1 MRLWK
6 LGIAFLAVALTPSTA
21 LAQTPEF
28 FPLGQGSF
36 PSLNSTWQ
44 ANAVQ
49 PNTVLLDLYDDMGI
63 LYQSYSTV
71 FEPQAKRAITAT
83 GQRPLGLPT
92 TAALVGGATGTRVKL
107 VKIFFAGA
115 PMQKVATIKPPAHW
129 GFGGRLFAAGATVGE
144 TSANTTQ
151 VVTQI
156 KGLDGKGRRLTVI
169 TNVFTNP
176 F

>member
-1 MRLWK
+1 
-6 LGIAFLAVALTPSTA
+6 LTPASA
-21 LAQTPEF
+21 SAQTPEF

-36 PSLNSTWQ
+36 PSLSSTWQ

-71 FEPQAKRAITAT
+71 FEAPSKRTVSAT
-83 GQRPLGLPT
+83 GQRPLGLPST
-92 TAALVGGATGTRVKL
+92 SALVGGAAGNRVKS

-115 PMQKVATIKPPAHW
+115 AMQKVQTVKPPPTW
-129 GFGGRLFAAGATVGE
+129 GFAGRFFAAGATVAD

-151 VVTQI
+151 VVTRI
-156 KGLDGKGRRLTVI
+156 KALDGKGRLLSTF
-169 TNVFTNP
+169 TNVF
-176 F
+176 